1 MNSRQKNIL
10 LGGALVAGSI
20 VGCYVLYSRGKDN
33 KKKPAEPSKTISRDL
48 AIRVLKEISR
58 EMFSVLTNIAMISNQ
73 LKEQTRGRIP
83 HQEIKELLLNQSRI
97 IFVFL
102 F

>member
-1 MNSRQKNIL
+1 MNNRQRNML
-10 LGGALVAGSI
+10 LGGALVAGGI
-20 VGCYVLYSRGKDN
+20 VGCYFLYSKGKEA
-33 KKKPAEPSKTISRDL
+33 KKPVEPSKAISRDL
-48 AIRVLKEISR
+48 AIRVLKEIQR

-97 IFVFL
+97 IFTIRS
-102 F
+102 